1 MRPAGPL
8 ALRSTLKGNNMTN
21 PVLGT
26 PLGTPATGAPSIAIV
41 AVASSAA
48 TINQGDGP

>member
-8 ALRSTLKGNNMTN
+8 ALRSNLKGNNMTN
-21 PVLGT
+21 PVFGT
-26 PLGTPATGAPSIAIV
+26 PSTGAPSIAIV

-48 TINQGDGP
+48 TINQGDAP